1 MEYIEENWLLFRAAF
16 KMKKVN
22 NAYRVFLFVAALI
35 VFASVL
41 LVKQH
46 VIIDIIGAIV
56 VVEIA
61 LFLAKKYNLG
71 RVYFALERK
80 LSGKN
85 PEK

>member
-1 MEYIEENWLLFRAAF
+1 
-16 KMKKVN
+16 MKNVGAKYKV
-22 NAYRVFLFVAALI
+22 FMFVAAMI

-46 VIIDIIGAIV
+46 VIIDIFGAIA

-61 LFLAKKYNLG
+61 LFLVKKYNLG

-80 LSGKN
+80 LSGKKL
-85 PEK
+85 EE